1 MKNLGDLMKQAQQ
14 LQEKMEAAKARLAE
28 TEVEGTSGGG
38 MVTVTL
44 RNMGELTRLVIDPTL
59 LAPGEAE
66 ILTDLILAAH
76 ADARRKLEARQQ
88 ELMRDAAGMF
98 AGMPGL
104 PTF

>member
-28 TEVEGTSGGG
+28 TEVDGTSGGG

-76 ADARRKLEARQQ
+76 ADARRKLEGRQQ

-98 AGMPGL
+98 AGLPGL